1 MRALFKRRIASV
13 GDVLV
18 NVGRINIPGVAQGD
32 ALLQGH
38 HRVVLEV
45 GDACGRL
52 RWIPEVTDGVLRQ
65 RIAARCMLINDTL
78 GKLGR
83 HLSIEYAGA
92 AGHLNVK
99 QRFGKTQ
106 TEGPDLRHVCRD
118 LLLRLFQGGFDRGND
133 FEPSGGLPG

>member
-1 MRALFKRRIASV
+1 MA
-13 GDVLV
+13 
-18 NVGRINIPGVAQGD
+18 GVAQGD

-52 RWIPEVTDGVLRQ
+52 GRLSKVSDGVLRQ
-65 RIAARCMLINDTL
+65 RIAAGRVLTDDTL

-92 AGHLNVK
+92 VGHLNVK

-106 TEGPDLRHVCRD
+106 TEGPDLRHVCRN
-118 LLLRLFQGGFDRGND
+118 LLLFQGGLDRGHD
-133 FEPSGGLPG
+133 FEPSGSLPG